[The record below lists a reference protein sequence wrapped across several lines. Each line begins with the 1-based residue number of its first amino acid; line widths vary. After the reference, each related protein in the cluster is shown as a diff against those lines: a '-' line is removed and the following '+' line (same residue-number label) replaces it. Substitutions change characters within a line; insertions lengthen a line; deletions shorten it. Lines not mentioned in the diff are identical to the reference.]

1 MSHIY
6 GCVKLTLTGSEEA
19 MQRGLEVLKTV
30 YIDDSCVSYIEG
42 LVKDYERALTRL
54 TPKKRSPFKGMP
66 QAAVTDDFWDFASI
80 PYTAMKQVKEKVP
93 ELGMRFSFRV
103 ANSITDYYVRY
114 SCETDPGE
122 TGWLSTTFSWPMDRI
137 DMNTSL

>member
-30 YIDDSCVSYIEG
+30 YIDDSCISYIET

-66 QAAVTDDFWDFASI
+66 QAIVTDEFWDIASI

-93 ELGMRFSFRV
+93 ELGIRFSFKV
-103 ANSITDYYVRY
+103 AHTVTDIYVRY
-114 SCETDPGE
+114 SCQTDPGE
-122 TGWLSTTFSWPMDRI
+122 TYWYSTTFQWPMDLI